1 MASPMFGRS
10 GAALC
15 AEVVQH
21 ADDPGL
27 PPFNAELVRRVHA
40 ECQEHAAHMLG
51 TYDSVIQEHGDWD
64 AAKAADAE
72 GAAAKEAAIFV
83 HQSSILRN
91 KVRTLRPAARANGPN
106 EACASAPALTRAPRA
121 PATPQRCLLAYQHAR
136 TKRLLDLRHQLGPA
150 LPPDV
155 TQSLSRAEREFVAAH
170 SKHLREYFR
179 ATGIDLSTHH
189 TPPNESFVDVLCL
202 QEGGE
207 VYTVEGVKQLE
218 KGTYHRLTRS
228 VAEPLIAQGVLQEN
242 DVC

>member
-91 KVRTLRPAARANGPN
+91 K
-106 EACASAPALTRAPRA
+106 
-121 PATPQRCLLAYQHAR
+121 RCLLAYQHAR